1 LNMPEN
7 DPQNLAFYWST
18 LFVRSLFAEGV
29 RNVVISPGSRSTPL
43 TLAFSAHP
51 GISKTIAVDERSAAF
66 IALGQAKA
74 SAVPSVLVCTSGTAL
89 ANYAPA
95 VFEATTSGVPMIIA
109 SADRPPHLRGLG
121 ASQTIDQI
129 KIFGTQPAF
138 FHEVGEPS
146 PHPEKQQRVQV
157 LARQAFQ
164 CSLDYPGVSHI
175 NFAFDKPF
183 EPEDDFLKNI
193 ESENQNHSKRSQTDY
208 SQLTGET
215 ELGEKFWSQLISAE
229 FPLIVVGATSSLDE
243 NDFITPLARALSAP
257 VIAEPG
263 SNIPNSRHIISGYS
277 GFLKDS
283 TYREAL
289 KPDLII
295 RVGSFPVS
303 KGIQLLFEE
312 CDDVHQISFT
322 DSRLPNDGDFP
333 ANRSIHLKS
342 PLLIPDINGNAS
354 PKWLSKWRKTSK
366 EFHSFLLDQ
375 IQPSTPLTDG
385 YIFKE
390 AGELIPKKA
399 FTMVSNSF
407 PVRDIAL
414 FTDFAGQ
421 EIYVNRGAAGID
433 GITSTAIGLSSILDK
448 QGVLF
453 IGDVAFLH
461 DINALLSAKEIS
473 NPLVIVILNNGGGTI
488 FRMLP
493 VYKFKQKHQQYFE
506 TPQDVRIVSLCR
518 AYQIGHTLVSK
529 PEQFI
534 PAFENYI
541 DKPGIHVIECI
552 TDADDSMIERH
563 KLWNFSLSLQDD
575 TEN

>member
-1 LNMPEN
+1 MPEN

-74 SAVPSVLVCTSGTAL
+74 SGIPSVLVCTSGTAL

-146 PHPEKQQRVQV
+146 TQPEKQQRVQV
-157 LARQAFQ
+157 LARQAVQ
-164 CSLDYPGVSHI
+164 SSLDLSGVSHI

-183 EPEDDFLKNI
+183 EPEDDFLKSI

-208 SQLTGET
+208 SKLTGET

-229 FPLIVVGATSSLDE
+229 YPLIIVGATSSD
-243 NDFITPLARALSAP
+243 DQTSFITPLARALSAP
-257 VIAEPG
+257 IVAEPG
-263 SNIPNSRHIISGYS
+263 SNIPNSRHVISGYS

-283 TYREAL
+283 DYREKL
-289 KPDLII
+289 KPDLILRI
-295 RVGSFPVS
+295 GSFPVS
-303 KGIQLLFEE
+303 KGVQELLAA
-312 CDDVHQISFT
+312 CIDVHQISF
-322 DSRLPNDGDFP
+322 SSNRLPNDGDFP
-333 ANRSIHLKS
+333 ANRTIHLKS
-342 PLLIPDINGNAS
+342 SLLIPDINGNAS
-354 PKWLSKWRKTSK
+354 SKWLSKWRKTSK
-366 EFHSFLLDQ
+366 EFNSFLLDQ
-375 IQPSTPLTDG
+375 IQPNTPLTDG
-385 YIFKE
+385 FIFKE
-390 AGELIPKKA
+390 AGDLIPKKG
-399 FTMVSNSF
+399 FTMLSNSF
-407 PVRDIAL
+407 PVRDLAL
-414 FTDFAGQ
+414 FTDFSDR

-433 GITSTAIGLSSILDK
+433 GIISTAMGISSILDK

-453 IGDVAFLH
+453 IGDLAFLH
-461 DINALLSAKEIS
+461 DINAFLSVREIT

-493 VYKFKQKHQQYFE
+493 VYKFKQKHQKYFE

-518 AYQIGHTLVSK
+518 AYQIDHTLVSK
-529 PEQFI
+529 PEQFV
-534 PAFENYI
+534 PAFESYI
-541 DKPGIHVIECI
+541 DKPGVHVIECI

-563 KLWNFSLSLQDD
+563 KLWNFSLSS
-575 TEN
+575 